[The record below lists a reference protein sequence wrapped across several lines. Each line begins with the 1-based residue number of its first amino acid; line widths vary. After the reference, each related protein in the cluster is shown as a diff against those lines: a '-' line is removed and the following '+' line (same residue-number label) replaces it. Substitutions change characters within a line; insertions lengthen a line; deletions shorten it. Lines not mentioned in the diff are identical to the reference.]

1 MTDVAAALS
10 RAEANSPFLCQLIER
25 QPDLVAVIKSGD
37 FDAAL
42 AQSLAIECENDPAAA
57 LRLQRQGV
65 ALVTAIADLA
75 GAWDLTRVTR
85 ILSDFADT
93 ALDAAIAGAFAERVP
108 DAPVQGFAV
117 IGLGKHGGQ
126 ELNYSSD
133 IDPIFLYDPET
144 LPHRERED
152 VADSAVRIGR
162 RVIELLS
169 ARDENGYVFRVD
181 MRLRPSPEVTP
192 ITIPVE
198 AAISYYESSALAW
211 EQAAFIRARAAAGDK
226 ALGDYF
232 LKSIQPFVWRRSLD
246 FGQLTNIRKMSGQ
259 IRDHYH
265 KGQRLGPGYDLKRG
279 RGGIRE
285 CEFFAQAHQLIHGG
299 RDPSLRMADT
309 RTALAALAERER
321 IGANEA
327 KTLSAAYELLRMIE
341 HRLQMLDD
349 RQTHSLPENPDDL
362 DRAARLHGLEDGNAL
377 VKLLEP
383 VVTGV
388 GAIYDGLAGDEE
400 ESTQRLADEGL
411 PLEDQLSALG
421 YADPPAVAQRLA
433 RWRSGQLRA
442 IRSSS
447 AREAFEIVLPKIME
461 ALAKAPDP
469 ANALARFDNVIEAL
483 PSAINFFNLLDAR
496 PALLQLLAD
505 ILSYAPTLADAL
517 ARRGELLEGLI
528 DTSAYRLPESCEALA
543 AELEARIVDDDYQTL
558 LDLVR
563 AFVGEK
569 RFAFGVQ
576 LVEGQQDPLAV
587 SHAYAMLAEIAV
599 LKLTSAT
606 VAEFERAHGKVP
618 GGELAILALG
628 RFGGEALTHASD
640 LDLILLFSGDH
651 GEESDGARPL
661 GATQYFNRL
670 AQRVVGALT
679 VATAS
684 GALYEVDTRLRPSG
698 AQGLLCVSFESFA
711 KYQRE
716 EAWTWEH
723 MALTRARPVY
733 GSPIARAQL
742 REIIAETLAA
752 PRDATK
758 LTDDIVKMRGD
769 MATHKP
775 PKGPLDVKLL
785 PGGLVDAEFTIH
797 ALQLR
802 HAKGLH
808 PQLDKAADELVST
821 GLLPEGFGRAQALL
835 TRLLVMLRLVAPD
848 CEIPTEPAQAVVA
861 KALGFANWGDVMAAI
876 EAARSLIDA
885 QWQSIG
891 QQMND
896 GFQENGT

>member
-1 MTDVAAALS
+1 MKETLTRAA
-10 RAEANSPFLCQLIER
+10 ANSPFLGALIER
-25 QPDLVAVIKSGD
+25 QPDLVALIETGD
-37 FDAAL
+37 FDVALTSAL
-42 AQSLAIECENDPAAA
+42 AAQADDPGVT
-57 LRLQRQGV
+57 LRRQRQGV

-75 GAWDLTRVTR
+75 GVWDLTRVTR
-85 ILSDFADT
+85 ILSDFADS
-93 ALDAAIAGAFAERVP
+93 ALDTAIAAAFAERVP

-117 IGLGKHGGQ
+117 IGLGKHGGR

-133 IDPIFLYDPET
+133 IDPIFLYDPQA

-169 ARDENGYVFRVD
+169 TRDENGYVFRVD

-192 ITIPVE
+192 ISIPVE

-246 FGQLTNIRKMSGQ
+246 FGQLANIRKMSGQ

-299 RDPSLRMADT
+299 RDPGLRMADT
-309 RTALAALAERER
+309 RTALAALAERDR
-321 IGANEA
+321 IGVDEA
-327 KTLSAAYELLRMIE
+327 TTLSSAYELLRTIE

-349 RQTHSLPENPDDL
+349 RQTHSLPENAADL
-362 DRAARLHGLEDGNAL
+362 DRAARLHGLDKGDSLVAL
-377 VKLLEP
+377 LSP
-383 VVTGV
+383 VVAGV
-388 GAIYDGLAGDEE
+388 GAIYDGLAGEEE
-400 ESTQRLADEGL
+400 ESARRLPDEGL
-411 PLEDQLSALG
+411 PLEDELSAMG
-421 YADPPAVAQRLA
+421 YADPAAVAQRLA

-447 AREAFEIVLPKIME
+447 AREAFEMVLPKIMA
-461 ALAKAPDP
+461 ALAHAPDP
-469 ANALARFDNVIEAL
+469 ANAIARFDNVIEAL

-505 ILSYAPTLADAL
+505 ILSYAPSLADAL

-528 DTSAYRLPESCEALA
+528 DTSAYRLPESCEALE
-543 AELEARIVDDDYQTL
+543 AELGARIVDDDYQTL

-569 RFAFGVQ
+569 RFSFGVQ

-599 LKLTSAT
+599 AKLTAAT
-606 VAEFERAHGKVP
+606 VAEFESAHGKVP

-651 GEESDGARPL
+651 GEESDGRRPL

-698 AQGLLCVSFESFA
+698 AQGLLCVSFDSFV

-733 GSPIARAQL
+733 GSAEARAQL
-742 REIIAETLAA
+742 EAIIAETLAM
-752 PRDATK
+752 PHDAGK
-758 LTDDIVKMRGD
+758 LADDIIKMRAD
-769 MATHKP
+769 MAMHKP
-775 PKGPLDVKLL
+775 PKGALDVKLL
-785 PGGLVDAEFTIH
+785 PGGLVDAEFAIH

-802 HAKGLH
+802 FGQGLY
-808 PQLDKAADELVST
+808 PQLDRAADALIAA
-821 GLLPEGFGRAQALL
+821 GLLPEGFAPAQALL
-835 TRLLVMLRLVAPD
+835 TQLLVLLRLVAPD
-848 CEIPTEPAQAVVA
+848 CEIPPEPAQAVVA
-861 KALGFANWGDVMAAI
+861 KALGFANWDEVMTAVDVARGVISAEWQGI
-876 EAARSLIDA
+876 EPRLKS
-885 QWQSIG
+885 
-891 QQMND
+891 
-896 GFQENGT
+896 

>member
-1 MTDVAAALS
+1 MTDALS
-10 RAEANSPFLCQLIER
+10 RAQANSPFLAQLIER
-25 QPDLVAVIKSGD
+25 QPELVALLDKGD
-37 FDAAL
+37 FEGAL
-42 AQSLAIECENDPAAA
+42 AMALSAGVDDDIAAT
-57 LRLQRQGV
+57 LRRQRQGV

-75 GAWDLTRVTR
+75 GVWDLARVTR
-85 ILSDFADT
+85 ILSDFADH
-93 ALDAAIAGAFAERVP
+93 ALDAAIAAAFAERVP

-117 IGLGKHGGQ
+117 IALGKHGGQ

-144 LPHRERED
+144 LPRRERED

-192 ITIPVE
+192 IAIPVE

-211 EQAAFIRARAAAGDK
+211 EQAAFIRARAAAGDR

-246 FGQLTNIRKMSGQ
+246 FGQLANIRKMSGQ

-299 RDPSLRMADT
+299 RDPGLRMADT

-321 IGANEA
+321 IGADEA
-327 KTLSAAYELLRMIE
+327 ATLSSAYELLRTIE

-349 RQTHSLPENPDDL
+349 RQTHSLPENPADL
-362 DRAARLHGLEDGNAL
+362 DRAARLHGLADGAAL
-377 VKLLEP
+377 VALLDP

-388 GAIYDGLAGDEE
+388 GAIYDGLAGEE
-400 ESTQRLADEGL
+400 DESTQRLADEGL

-447 AREAFEIVLPKIME
+447 AREAFETVLPKIMA
-461 ALAKAPDP
+461 ALAHAPDP
-469 ANALARFDNVIEAL
+469 ANALARFDNVVEAL

-528 DTSAYRLPESCEALA
+528 DTSAYRLPEGCDALA
-543 AELEARIVDDDYQTL
+543 AELDARIVDDDYQNL

-587 SHAYAMLAEIAV
+587 SRAYAMLAEIAV
-599 LKLTSAT
+599 ARLTSAT
-606 VAEFERAHGKVP
+606 VAEFERTHGKVP

-640 LDLILLFSGDH
+640 LDLILLFTGDH
-651 GEESDGARPL
+651 GAESDGPRAL

-698 AQGLLCVSFESFA
+698 AQGLLCVSFDSFA
-711 KYQRE
+711 KYQSE

-733 GSPIARAQL
+733 GSPQARAQL
-742 REIIAETLAA
+742 QAIIAQTLAM
-752 PRDATK
+752 PRDAAR
-758 LTDDIVKMRGD
+758 LADDIVKMRGD

-775 PKGPLDVKLL
+775 PKGALDVKLL
-785 PGGLVDAEFTIH
+785 PGGLVDAEFVIH

-802 HAKGLH
+802 FGTAFH
-808 PQLDKAADELVST
+808 PQLDRAADALIAEA
-821 GLLPEGFGRAQALL
+821 LLPDGFAAAQALL

-848 CEIPTEPAQAVVA
+848 CEVPPEAARAVVA
-861 KALGFANWGDVMAAI
+861 KALGFADWGEVMSAVD
-876 EAARSLIDA
+876 AARAVIGA
-885 QWQSIG
+885 EWQGIG
-891 QQMND
+891 PRLKI
-896 GFQENGT
+896 

>member
-1 MTDVAAALS
+1 MEVS
-10 RAEANSPFLCQLIER
+10 RAISNARANSPFLDQLVER
-25 QPDLVAVIKSGD
+25 QSALVAQLEQGD

-42 AQSLAIECENDPAAA
+42 AMALSVTVADDVAAT
-57 LRLQRQGV
+57 LRKRRQGV
-65 ALVTAIADLA
+65 ALVTAIADLS
-75 GAWDLTRVTR
+75 GVWGLTRVTR
-85 ILSDFADT
+85 ILSDFADS
-93 ALDAAIAGAFAERVP
+93 ALDAAIAAAFVERVP

-144 LPHRERED
+144 LPKRERED

-192 ITIPVE
+192 IAIPVE

-232 LKSIQPFVWRRSLD
+232 LKSIQPFVWRRSMD
-246 FGQLTNIRKMSGQ
+246 FSQLANIRKMSGQ

-265 KGQRLGPGYDLKRG
+265 KGQQLGRGYDLKRG

-299 RDPSLRMADT
+299 RDPGLRMADT
-309 RTALAALAERER
+309 RIALAMLAERQR
-321 IGANEA
+321 IAPEEA
-327 KTLSAAYELLRMIE
+327 ETLSSAYELLRTIE

-349 RQTHSLPENPDDL
+349 RQTHSLPENASDL
-362 DRAARLHGLEDGNAL
+362 DRAARLHGLADGEAL
-377 VKLLEP
+377 IALLEP
-383 VVTGV
+383 VVTSV
-388 GAIYDGLAGDEE
+388 GAIYDGLAGEADE
-400 ESTQRLADEGL
+400 SAQRLADEGL
-411 PLEDQLSALG
+411 PLEDQLSAMG
-421 YADPPAVAQRLA
+421 YADPPTVAHRLA

-447 AREAFEIVLPKIME
+447 AREAFETVLPKIMA
-461 ALAKAPDP
+461 ALAHAPDP

-496 PALLQLLAD
+496 PALQQLLAD

-543 AELEARIVDDDYQTL
+543 AELDARIVDDDYQTL

-599 LKLTSAT
+599 EKLTAAT
-606 VAEFERAHGKVP
+606 VAEFERAHGRVP

-651 GEESDGARPL
+651 GAESDGARLL

-711 KYQRE
+711 KYQLE

-733 GSPIARAQL
+733 GSSQARGQL
-742 REIIAETLAA
+742 ETIIAETLAK
-752 PRDATK
+752 PRDAAK
-758 LTDDIVKMRGD
+758 LADDIIKMRGD

-775 PKGPLDVKLL
+775 PKGALDVKLL
-785 PGGLVDAEFTIH
+785 PGGLVDAEFVIH
-797 ALQLR
+797 ALQL
-802 HAKGLH
+802 HFGQAFH
-808 PQLDKAADELVST
+808 PQLDRAAEALIAA
-821 GLLPEGFGRAQALL
+821 GLLPNGFAPAQALL

-848 CEIPTEPAQAVVA
+848 CEVPPEPAQAVVA
-861 KALGFANWGDVMAAI
+861 KALGFGDWGEVMQAVD
-876 EAARSLIDA
+876 AARETISA
-885 QWQSIG
+885 EWQGIAARLK
-891 QQMND
+891 N
-896 GFQENGT
+896 

>member
-1 MTDVAAALS
+1 MSEVTAALA
-10 RAEANSPFLCQLIER
+10 RAQANSPFLRQLIER
-25 QPDLVAVIKSGD
+25 QPELVDIINAGD
-37 FDAAL
+37 FEAAL
-42 AQSLAIECENDPAAA
+42 SKSISIECENDPAAT
-57 LRLQRQGV
+57 LRLQRQAV

-75 GAWDLTRVTR
+75 GAWDLARVTR
-85 ILSDFADT
+85 ILSDFADS
-93 ALDAAIAGAFAERVP
+93 ALDIAIAAAFAERVP

-144 LPHRERED
+144 LPKRERED

-192 ITIPVE
+192 IAIPVE

-211 EQAAFIRARAAAGDK
+211 EQAAFIRSRAAAGDK
-226 ALGDYF
+226 PLGEYF

-246 FGQLTNIRKMSGQ
+246 FGQLANIRKMSGQ

-299 RDPSLRMADT
+299 RDPGLRMADT
-309 RTALAALAERER
+309 RDALAALAERER
-321 IGANEA
+321 IGRDEA
-327 KTLSAAYELLRMIE
+327 ATLSSAYELLRTIE

-349 RQTHSLPENPDDL
+349 RQTHSLPENSADL
-362 DRAARLHGLEDGNAL
+362 DRAARLHGLTDGGAL
-377 VKLLEP
+377 VALLEP
-383 VVTGV
+383 VVIGV
-388 GAIYDGLAGDEE
+388 GAIYDGLAGDDD

-447 AREAFEIVLPKIME
+447 AREAFETVLPKIME

-528 DTSAYRLPESCEALA
+528 DTSAFRLPENCEALR
-543 AELEARIVDDDYQTL
+543 AELDARIVDDDYQTL

-587 SHAYAMLAEIAV
+587 SHAYAMLAEVAV
-599 LKLTSAT
+599 LKLTAAT

-628 RFGGEALTHASD
+628 RFGGAALTHASD

-651 GEESDGARPL
+651 GEESDGPRPL

-733 GSPIARAQL
+733 GSPSARAQL
-742 REIIAETLAA
+742 KAIIAETLAS
-752 PRDATK
+752 PRDADK
-758 LTDDIVKMRGD
+758 LAEDIVKMRTD
-769 MATHKP
+769 MAAHKP
-775 PKGPLDVKLL
+775 PKGPLDAKLL
-785 PGGLVDAEFTIH
+785 PGGLVDAEFAIH

-802 HAKGLH
+802 FGKGLY
-808 PQLDKAADELVST
+808 PQLDRAAEELIAT
-821 GLLPEGFGRAQALL
+821 GLLPAGFAGAQALL

-848 CEIPTEPAQAVVA
+848 CEMPSEPAQAVVA
-861 KALGFANWGDVMAAI
+861 KALGFAGWAEVMAAV
-876 EAARSLIDA
+876 EAARGLIA
-885 QWQSIG
+885 AEWQGIG
-891 QQMND
+891 PRLKI
-896 GFQENGT
+896 GS

>member
-1 MTDVAAALS
+1 MEALA
-10 RAEANSPFLCQLIER
+10 RAHANSPFLAGLIER
-25 QPDLVAVIKSGD
+25 QPDLVALLEKGE
-37 FDAAL
+37 FDVAL
-42 AQSLAIECENDPAAA
+42 AKALASEVEGDPGAT
-57 LRLQRQGV
+57 LRRRRQGV

-75 GAWDLTRVTR
+75 CIWDLARVTR
-85 ILSDFADT
+85 ILSDFADS
-93 ALDAAIAGAFAERVP
+93 ALDMAIAAAFAERLP

-133 IDPIFLYDPET
+133 IDPIFLYDPQT

-192 ITIPVE
+192 IAIPVE

-211 EQAAFIRARAAAGDK
+211 EQAAFIRSRAAAGDIV
-226 ALGDYF
+226 LGDYF
-232 LKSIQPFVWRRSLD
+232 LKSIQPFVWRRSMD
-246 FGQLTNIRKMSGQ
+246 FGQIANIRKMSGQ

-299 RDPSLRMADT
+299 RDPALRMADT
-309 RTALAALAERER
+309 RSALAALAARER
-321 IGANEA
+321 IDAAEA
-327 KTLSAAYELLRMIE
+327 ATLASAYELLRTIE

-349 RQTHSLPENPDDL
+349 RQTHSLPENAADL
-362 DRAARLHGLEDGNAL
+362 DRAARLHGLADGAAL
-377 VKLLEP
+377 VSLLDP
-383 VVTGV
+383 VVARV
-388 GAIYDGLAGDEE
+388 GAIYDGLADEE
-400 ESTQRLADEGL
+400 DESTGRLADGSL
-411 PLEDQLSALG
+411 PLEDQLSAMG

-447 AREAFEIVLPKIME
+447 AREAFETVLPKIM
-461 ALAKAPDP
+461 AAIAQAPDP
-469 ANALARFDNVIEAL
+469 ANAIARFDNVIEAL
-483 PSAINFFNLLDAR
+483 PSAINFFHLLDAR

-505 ILSYAPTLADAL
+505 ILSYAPALADAL
-517 ARRGELLEGLI
+517 ARRGALLEGLI
-528 DTSAYRLPESCEALA
+528 DTSAYRLPESCAALL
-543 AELEARIVDDDYQTL
+543 AELDARITDDDYQTL

-569 RFAFGVQ
+569 RFALGVQ
-576 LVEGQQDPLAV
+576 LIEGQQDPLAV

-599 LKLTSAT
+599 AKLTAAT
-606 VAEFERAHGKVP
+606 VAEFERTHGKVP

-628 RFGGEALTHASD
+628 RFGGAALTHASD

-651 GEESDGARPL
+651 GAESDGPRPL
-661 GATQYFNRL
+661 GATQYFNRV
-670 AQRVVGALT
+670 AQRIVGALT

-698 AQGLLCVSFESFA
+698 AQGLLCVSFDSFA
-711 KYQRE
+711 RYQRD

-733 GSPIARAQL
+733 GSAEACAQL
-742 REIIAETLAA
+742 EAIIAETLGG
-752 PRDATK
+752 PRDPGK
-758 LTDDIVKMRGD
+758 LAGDIVKMRGD
-769 MATHKP
+769 MAAHKP

-785 PGGLVDAEFTIH
+785 PGGLVDAEFVIH

-802 HAKGLH
+802 FGKGLH
-808 PQLDKAADELVST
+808 PQLDRAAEALISE
-821 GLLPEGFGRAQALL
+821 GLLPEGFAPAQALL

-848 CEIPTEPAQAVVA
+848 CELPSEPAQAVVA
-861 KALGFANWGDVMAAI
+861 KALGFAHWAEMMAAVD
-876 EAARSLIDA
+876 AARGLIA
-885 QWQSIG
+885 TQWQGIG
-891 QQMND
+891 ARVE
-896 GFQENGT
+896 G